1 MAEYSMGEAIKRM
14 LEESNWKE
22 RYQVTKLK
30 QDWEQLMGRTV
41 ARYTDEMY
49 VQDKKLFIRTNVAAL
64 KKELSFNKHLLIAKI
79 NQYFE
84 EEVIREVIIL

>member
-1 MAEYSMGEAIKRM
+1 MGK
-14 LEESNWKE
+14 
-22 RYQVTKLK
+22 
-30 QDWEQLMGRTV
+30 TV

-64 KKELSFNKHLLIAKI
+64 KKELSFSKHLLVAKI

-84 EEVIREVIIL
+84 EEVIREVVIL

>member
-1 MAEYSMGEAIKRM
+1 M

-30 QDWEQLMGRTV
+30 QDWEQLMGKTV

-64 KKELSFNKHLLIAKI
+64 KKELSFSKHLLVAKI

-84 EEVIREVIIL
+84 EEVIREVVIL

>member
-14 LEESNWKE
+14 LEENNRKE

-30 QDWEQLMGRTV
+30 QDWEQLMGKTV

-64 KKELSFNKHLLIAKI
+64 KKELSFSKHLLVAKI

-84 EEVIREVIIL
+84 EEVIQEVIIL